1 MIPSEKSF
9 VLKDGTKI
17 KGLRELASI
26 LPKLDENTFT
36 HHVNEEKNDFA
47 NWIEEVFKNATL
59 ADKIKDITSP
69 TIIAAIIKIYLSKKE
84 LERDSEKEISSLM
97 K

>member
-1 MIPSEKSF
+1 MIPTEKEF
-9 VLKDGTKI
+9 RLNNGTKI

-26 LPKLDENTFT
+26 LPKLDEETFAY
-36 HHVNEEKNDFA
+36 HVNDEKNDFEK
-47 NWIEEVFKNATL
+47 WIKDVFKNTTL

-84 LERDSEKEISSLM
+84 LERDSNKEISSLM